1 MRRYKRFSGPAALL
15 TILLGAP
22 EPCFAVND
30 GSAALVVFI
39 QTHIINQALTA
50 FFGVAFAAL
59 FYYAVR
65 MIVEAYNEKAFTN
78 ISNSFIYVFIGF
90 VVIAITRAFA
100 DAFFGTAGGPFG
112 SRVINPSILNPSI
125 TSVIRYMIDGGAGA
139 FVLMVVIA
147 GLRMVTAQGDE
158 GAFDKWRKVLV
169 GNCLG
174 VALMM
179 LASAIVT
186 GIQSTGSPAAIINEL
201 RGIGIFLL
209 TIVAYASVLS
219 LILAGVFLII
229 SVDEAQRDRAKKAI
243 IGTLIA
249 LLMVIASY
257 SIIVM
262 FI

>member
-1 MRRYKRFSGPAALL
+1 MRKNRSNTGSMALL
-15 TILLGAP
+15 CILLGAP
-22 EPCFAVND
+22 ELCFAVND
-30 GSAALVVFI
+30 GSAALATFV

-65 MIVEAYNEKAFTN
+65 MIIDAYNEKAFTD

-90 VVIAITRAFA
+90 VVIAVARAFA

-112 SRVINPSILNPSI
+112 GRVINPSLLNPSI
-125 TSVIRYMIDGGAGA
+125 TSVIRYIIDGGAGA

-147 GLRMVTAQGDE
+147 GLRMVTSQGDQSV
-158 GAFDKWRKVLV
+158 FDKWRKVLV

-174 VALMM
+174 VMLMM

-186 GIQSTGSPAAIINEL
+186 GIQSTGNPTAIINEL
-201 RGIGIFLL
+201 RGIGLFLL
-209 TIVAYASVLS
+209 TIVAYASVLA
-219 LILAGVFLII
+219 LIIAGIFLIV

-249 LLMVIASY
+249 LFVIIAAY
-257 SIIVM
+257 SIIEAFV
-262 FI
+262 